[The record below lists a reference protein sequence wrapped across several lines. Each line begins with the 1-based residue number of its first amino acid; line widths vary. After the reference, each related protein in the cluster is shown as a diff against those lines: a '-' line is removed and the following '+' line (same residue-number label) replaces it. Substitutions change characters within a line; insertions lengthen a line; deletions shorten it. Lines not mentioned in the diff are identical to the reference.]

1 MAYST
6 SEFFAVIKPM
16 VLKDMAETDI
26 LASLTA
32 AQAKLES
39 NSGNSG
45 LTQKANNL
53 FGMKGSYNGQ
63 SVTMPTKEWSKERG
77 YYTINAAFK
86 KYPSWVESIAD
97 HSSLFNRAKRYA
109 NLRGERDY
117 KTACQKVHQDGYAT
131 AYNYAAKLIA
141 VVESNRL
148 YEWDREVISF
158 AKNPQT
164 ESVQEPVNGNPYAEP
179 TKNVRFGTKGNDAR
193 WLQVELNRRGYHLI
207 VDGVIGQKSIEALKN
222 YQYMAGLSV
231 DGICGAVTR
240 KSLLVA

>member
-16 VLKDMAETDI
+16 VLKDMAETGI

-86 KYPSWVESIAD
+86 KYPSWAESISD
-97 HSSLFNRAKRYA
+97 HSALFNRAKRYA

-117 KTACQKVHQDGYAT
+117 KTARMKVHQDGYAT
-131 AYNYAAKLIA
+131 DYNYASTLINTI
-141 VVESNRL
+141 ESYGL
-148 YEWDREVISF
+148 YQWDGLEDE
-158 AKNPQT
+158 KTGT
-164 ESVQEPVNGNPYAEP
+164 ERIINGNPYAEP
-179 TKNVRFGTKGNDAR
+179 TKAVRMGSRGNDVR
-193 WLQVELNRRGYHLI
+193 WLQYALNKAGSYRLV
-207 VDGVIGQKSIEALKN
+207 VDGVAGDKTIAALRDF
-222 YQYMAGLSV
+222 QAQQGLSC
-231 DGICGAVTR
+231 DGICGPQTR
-240 KSLLVA
+240 AKLVELTKEG